1 MGLNVNYNL
10 LMEGNNSVSTIP
22 EYRSYY
28 KPAFLAE
35 SEIMTC
41 IAEFNQEMRESS
53 QFLTN
58 LYEAEYVDE
67 STAAVNIVN
76 GIKFVAEKVRK
87 AITKVMGIIIDAFK
101 KAIEAIQKMIAE
113 KKASKVEKLRMNE
126 RISILKKEL
135 ANQEVTVAVASIDP
149 TKDLLNKS
157 FPDTSIIGSD
167 LVKMATDTMNNY
179 CTNIVQKDGADGSL
193 LYDTE
198 VKASDSFVTFIEG
211 EKNKILRQIFGRY
224 DYDELAISKS
234 AGEVAEKAFGSNEK
248 IDTKLSTDLYL
259 TACDNLEQNALNGI
273 VTDMKNK
280 INEVEKNYKAIA
292 REMDTIYDSVKHFD
306 KLTSNANGIDMKE
319 RYHNA
324 VKIITNRINRTMNVI
339 QQVINADMMLVTKK
353 AARIYAIYGV
363 AGDSAK
369 IKSKCDS
376 IILKSVIT
384 KASDKVGYNI
394 TSVNAKDIVTAS
406 EAAKYEEY
414 AERLGLDEASKVS
427 RKKVIDDVVKALSD
441 EGLKAHIS
449 KNSEWGEKNFLSGK
463 SNTLCLGSFSKETWD
478 QAYKIVKKA
487 IPSGFS
493 ASQDNY
499 FTVFINAPKMVSEDY
514 DIVNGREEVEDIF
527 QIQESFDNA
536 LVMVEEAF
544 HEEAYTEAVMTAIL
558 EAEGDQQRTQTNTQ
572 TTTNNNPQSTENVTQ
587 KTNIVKQAGATIV
600 EFVKNIIA
608 NLGEAM
614 QRFRNRIDELIIKN
628 PANQKYWADNKDG
641 ISKTTFVDT
650 TVNEWY
656 SYKIPYFK
664 NSTFIKFDVDSPD
677 MKSDEALQEA
687 IMKKI
692 TGGNSQLPQFDEKDS
707 FSQKINKIYQGEFTK
722 VENSDG
728 KKLAEIKYN
737 HQEAFEYVNDVIT
750 KGFASEAF
758 NKMTDDY
765 KNIDA
770 DAKNTQKNYQTYAD
784 KLKSTTSTTNLDNNE
799 QKAANTN
806 TAPQNAAAMVEDDFR
821 FNLAE
826 HFGLVHREATIT
838 VGQADAASAN
848 ANGAG
853 GSESGDNKELDAM
866 IKRCFQF
873 NTIAVTARMTAA
885 LAAYKQYMT
894 LFKTVY
900 KKGKTAPKQEEN
912 NAEQKPTEEKK

>member
-10 LMEGNNSVSTIP
+10 LIEGNNSVSTIP

-28 KPAFLAE
+28 KPAFLVE

-76 GIKFVAEKVRK
+76 GIKFVAEKVKK
-87 AITKVMGIIIDAFK
+87 AIIKVMGTIIEAIK
-101 KAIEAIQKMIAE
+101 KAIEAIRKMIAE

-135 ANQEVTVAVASIDP
+135 SNQEVTMAVASIEP

-248 IDTKLSTDLYL
+248 IDTKLTTDLYL

-273 VTDMKNK
+273 VTDMMNQMS
-280 INEVEKNYKAIA
+280 EVEKNYKAVA

-324 VKIITNRINRTMNVI
+324 VKIITNRINRAMNVI
-339 QQVINADMMLVTKK
+339 QQVINADMVLITKK
-353 AARIYAIYGV
+353 AARVYAIYGA
-363 AGDSAK
+363 AGDSSK

-376 IILKSVIT
+376 IILKSVVT
-384 KASDKVGYNI
+384 KASDKVGYTI
-394 TSVNAKDIVTAS
+394 TSVDAKDIVTTS
-406 EAAKYEEY
+406 EATKYEEY
-414 AERLGLDEASKVS
+414 AERLGLNEASK
-427 RKKVIDDVVKALSD
+427 
-441 EGLKAHIS
+441 
-449 KNSEWGEKNFLSGK
+449 
-463 SNTLCLGSFSKETWD
+463 
-478 QAYKIVKKA
+478 
-487 IPSGFS
+487 
-493 ASQDNY
+493 
-499 FTVFINAPKMVSEDY
+499 MVTGY
-514 DIVNGREEVEDIF
+514 DIINGREEVEDIF
-527 QIQESFDNA
+527 QIQESFDCA

-544 HEEAYTEAVMTAIL
+544 YEEAYTEAVVTAIL
-558 EAEGDQQRTQTNTQ
+558 EAEGDQQQTQSNVQTNT
-572 TTTNNNPQSTENVTQ
+572 NNTPQSTENVTQ

-600 EFVKNIIA
+600 EFVKKIIA
-608 NLGEAM
+608 NLGQAM

-628 PANQKYWADNKDG
+628 PANQKYWADNKEG
-641 ISKTTFVDT
+641 IRKTTFVDT
-650 TVNEWY
+650 VVNEWY
-656 SYKIPYFK
+656 SYNIPYFK

-692 TGGNSQLPQFDEKDS
+692 TGGNAQLPQFDEKDS

-722 VENSDG
+722 VDNGDG

-737 HQEAFEYVNDVIT
+737 HQEAFEYVDDVIT

-765 KNIDA
+765 KNIDT

-784 KLKSTTSTTNLDNNE
+784 KLKSSTSTTNPDNNE

-806 TAPQNAAAMVEDDFR
+806 TTPQNAAAMIEDDFR

-826 HFGLVHREATIT
+826 HFGLVHHEATIT

-853 GSESGDNKELDAM
+853 GSESGNNKELDAM
-866 IKRCFQF
+866 IKRCFQY

-912 NAEQKPTEEKK
+912 NTEQKPAEEKK